1 MIRSIINKLQNTK
14 QVIKFKYPNKVLKC
28 NFSEVKHKEN
38 QEDED
43 DEEEDNEEY
52 FQLKS
57 KLEDYLV
64 PHKDKNQPPVFKIAK
79 KSIFLKDDPFNKPK
93 IRTVKDPETQE
104 EKKQKFNLSPN
115 FTSKFEVNPNNFDD
129 YLVVGAE
136 VFKNL
141 YKDLAMEG
149 KFFEAAEKGITYLTD
164 NTIIKEKRGI
174 TSETYGPIREDFY
187 YVDTASEMRKFETTR
202 DWINAITDEKLRP
215 IFVPSYREKS
225 SRYNALVAFKT
236 QFKNNNRDEHNK
248 DFLRKLSFAPSF
260 NAPFNIY
267 NEKIENI
274 LIDLKRVV
282 EESRTNFLYPNNP
295 DFALSGDKI
304 SRCVDMN
311 SFIEVSEFF
320 SAENCLKISE
330 SIKYLKEEIENISP
344 NLIPNLLM
352 RFFFE
357 CNLNIRSI
365 WMKLEEIILN
375 SINNYSIGDI
385 SKIYFVSNIVSPKYS
400 SQNFRN
406 QLKAELL
413 KNKFENYSFSDISDI
428 IAGLKQSKDSILFS
442 QISSTLSNNVEKY
455 LNTKSSLSKE
465 QIICNLAFGLSYCKP
480 SQYKKLDYL
489 GLKEDNSNNYM
500 NIHDFII
507 EYIPKMNIDQ
517 MLLILEATARLEIEH
532 CDMIINKIEREFTKY
547 LTINSKVQL
556 STSQIGSL
564 LKQLNQMRK
573 GKMGGKDN
581 FIRKVLIHSMK
592 NIDHFE
598 INDFLEVMY
607 SSSARRLEFNSEGI
621 SDEEYKSQILEI
633 QLKVMEKLKSHIK
646 ENKINTFSQLSLV
659 FYHLMFIRSEDSK
672 LIDSLLEIVNK
683 IDGVLQVKYYTSF
696 KLFDFYIR
704 NHKKLKNIY
713 NYENLVQFRDR
724 FFYSEQ
730 VYNIVKD
737 EHYFLNE
744 LRLLDIDNTLSNRLF
759 YHTTKIVPHE
769 NLFTI
774 PICLETRKI
783 GIFIYFERDYIPNT
797 KKVSSKALLSSYILS
812 LYDDWEVISLSWD
825 EYLNFGNHIDREKAI
840 FNLIEAKT
848 DEQIKKGLYVRNR
861 RYIY

>member
-1 MIRSIINKLQNTK
+1 
-14 QVIKFKYPNKVLKC
+14 
-28 NFSEVKHKEN
+28 
-38 QEDED
+38 
-43 DEEEDNEEY
+43 
-52 FQLKS
+52 
-57 KLEDYLV
+57 
-64 PHKDKNQPPVFKIAK
+64 
-79 KSIFLKDDPFNKPK
+79 
-93 IRTVKDPETQE
+93 
-104 EKKQKFNLSPN
+104 
-115 FTSKFEVNPNNFDD
+115 
-129 YLVVGAE
+129 
-136 VFKNL
+136 
-141 YKDLAMEG
+141 
-149 KFFEAAEKGITYLTD
+149 
-164 NTIIKEKRGI
+164 
-174 TSETYGPIREDFY
+174 
-187 YVDTASEMRKFETTR
+187 
-202 DWINAITDEKLRP
+202 
-215 IFVPSYREKS
+215 
-225 SRYNALVAFKT
+225 
-236 QFKNNNRDEHNK
+236 
-248 DFLRKLSFAPSF
+248 
-260 NAPFNIY
+260 
-267 NEKIENI
+267 
-274 LIDLKRVV
+274 
-282 EESRTNFLYPNNP
+282 
-295 DFALSGDKI
+295 
-304 SRCVDMN
+304 
-311 SFIEVSEFF
+311 
-320 SAENCLKISE
+320 
-330 SIKYLKEEIENISP
+330 
-344 NLIPNLLM
+344 
-352 RFFFE
+352 
-357 CNLNIRSI
+357 
-365 WMKLEEIILN
+365 
-375 SINNYSIGDI
+375 
-385 SKIYFVSNIVSPKYS
+385 
-400 SQNFRN
+400 
-406 QLKAELL
+406 
-413 KNKFENYSFSDISDI
+413 
-428 IAGLKQSKDSILFS
+428 
-442 QISSTLSNNVEKY
+442 
-455 LNTKSSLSKE
+455 
-465 QIICNLAFGLSYCKP
+465 
-480 SQYKKLDYL
+480 
-489 GLKEDNSNNYM
+489 
-500 NIHDFII
+500 
-507 EYIPKMNIDQ
+507 
-517 MLLILEATARLEIEH
+517 
-532 CDMIINKIEREFTKY
+532 MIINKIEREFTKY

-592 NIDHFE
+592 NIDYFE
-598 INDFLEVMY
+598 INDFLELMY